1 MLTKY
6 KCFRYM
12 IVCRPMYQ
20 RNGAIGMLRFQLV
33 VPEEQKKGNVE
44 YRGNDK
50 WYQYRYE
57 RPMGTF
63 ELMMTNGTKFERIY
77 DSRQYGESDQ
87 SKFSISSAPDIFFD
101 VVDIVDQVSL
111 YLHTTIL
118 VKQHD

>member
-1 MLTKY
+1 
-6 KCFRYM
+6 M

-44 YRGNDK
+44 YRGKDE

>member
-1 MLTKY
+1 
-6 KCFRYM
+6 
-12 IVCRPMYQ
+12 
-20 RNGAIGMLRFQLV
+20 MLRFQLV
-33 VPEEQKKGNVE
+33 VLEELKKQGGESRWDEVD
-44 YRGNDK
+44 RTRK
-50 WYQYRYE
+50 WITHYYE

>member
-44 YRGNDK
+44 YRGDGE